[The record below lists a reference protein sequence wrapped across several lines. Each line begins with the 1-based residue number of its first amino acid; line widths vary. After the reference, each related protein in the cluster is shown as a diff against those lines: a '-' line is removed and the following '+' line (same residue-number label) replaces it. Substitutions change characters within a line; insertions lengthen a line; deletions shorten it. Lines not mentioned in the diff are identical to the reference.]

1 MCVTNGLKYA
11 NLGAKKVGIKG
22 LISKKILAQRNLEKK
37 ILKISNLL
45 WVTKGLKYASL
56 CVKNVGIK
64 WLLFKNFWRPKNLE
78 KEFKNS

>member
-37 ILKISNLL
+37 I
-45 WVTKGLKYASL
+45 
-56 CVKNVGIK
+56 
-64 WLLFKNFWRPKNLE
+64 
-78 KEFKNS
+78 